1 MRALILLLVVLNLGV
16 AAWWAWHPSGP
27 AAEAPEPASG
37 IARLQ
42 LLAERGDRPVASA
55 PNASTDATPAPGA
68 TPAEAPATCLRI
80 GPFADAAAAQA
91 AVTALQPLAT
101 GLRARERTLDA
112 GRGWNVGIAPQADRA
127 AADALAE
134 RLRAAG
140 FTDLAIVGEGDG
152 ANGIA
157 LGRFSSEERARKHE
171 SDLKAAGFAAVA
183 TPVGEPRVEHWVDGR
198 LRAEATVADARRRA
212 GAVPLQASECPT
224 PR

>member
-16 AAWWAWHPSGP
+16 AAWWAWHPAGRVV
-27 AAEAPEPASG
+27 EAPDPASG

-42 LLAERGDRPVASA
+42 LLNERGDVP
-55 PNASTDATPAPGA
+55 TPAAPGTSARPESPSVAA
-68 TPAEAPATCLRI
+68 TAAAPATCVRI
-80 GPFADAAAAQA
+80 GPFADATAAGV

-101 GLRARERTLDA
+101 GLRARERTVGS

-127 AADALAE
+127 AAEAMAS

-140 FTDLAIVGEGDG
+140 FTDLAIIGEGTG

-183 TPVGEPRVEHWVDGR
+183 TPVGEARVEHWVEGR
-198 LRAEATVADARRRA
+198 LRADATVADARRRA
-212 GAVPLQASECPT
+212 GDVPLQASECPA